1 MKVVK
6 FSNKTAWEVDSRLL
20 YANYYEEDGD
30 EWDWIAMTF
39 LWRKSVVSAEAVLDS
54 VDGWD
59 ARLECWS
66 NLSGELKD
74 WECTSAEGKRME
86 CKAEELAS
94 MIETYIV
101 NKRKKNG

>member
-1 MKVVK
+1 MKKSKV
-6 FSNKTAWEVDSRLL
+6 SNKTAKKIDSKLL
-20 YANYYEEDGD
+20 SANYYEEDD
-30 EWDWIAMTF
+30 YEWNWINMTF
-39 LWRKSVVSAEAVLDS
+39 LWRRSIVSAS
-54 VDGWD
+54 VTFLPKEGWD